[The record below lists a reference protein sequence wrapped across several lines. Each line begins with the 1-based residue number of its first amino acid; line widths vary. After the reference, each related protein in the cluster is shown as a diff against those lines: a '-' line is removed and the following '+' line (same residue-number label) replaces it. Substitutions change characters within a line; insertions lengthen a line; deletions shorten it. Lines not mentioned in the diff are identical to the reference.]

1 MVVADSISGVQSAIA
16 EALSANGGQVSI
28 YVPKGST
35 VVGELSIPEGASVN
49 ISSDRTSPSLFGRR
63 LVGQQPHLG
72 AGANTII
79 FDGGGSSRIFDVKGR
94 LRLSGV
100 TIQNGRAQYGGC
112 ILISASAVLELN
124 DATIKDC
131 TASAG
136 GDIIGDAY
144 GGAIYSSMGSSM
156 TLTDVTVK
164 GCAATHTNVGKAH
177 GGAMYV
183 G

>member
-1 MVVADSISGVQSAIA
+1 MVVADSIDGFQNAIA
-16 EALSANGGQVSI
+16 DAVSSNGGHVSI
-28 YVPKGST
+28 YVPDGAT
-35 VVGELSIPEGASVN
+35 VVGQLSIPEGATVN
-49 ISSDRTSPSLFGRR
+49 ISSDSSTPTLLGRR
-63 LVGQQPHLG
+63 LAGQQPHLSG
-72 AGANTII
+72 SANAII

-100 TIQNGRAQYGGC
+100 TIRNGRAQYGGC
-112 ILISASAVLELN
+112 ILISANAVLELN
-124 DATIKDC
+124 DATISDC

-144 GGAIYSSMGSSM
+144 GGGVYSSIGSSM

-164 GCAATHTNVGKAH
+164 RCAATHSNVGKAH

-183 G
+183 I